1 MQVFEKTL
9 VFALLAVLLVLSLP
23 NLAFAQEEGEDSE
36 GTEEDTTTVV
46 GSVFAEARENTTMG
60 YQDVERTEVIAEDGT
75 IANPG
80 GAGNENINLA
90 TDDDIATPP
99 TTNLQEV
106 VNPQTIETQ
115 NYGNME
121 VALRGAGYAM
131 AEMQETLD
139 ANGVSTIIVKGLEGV
154 MQQPNEMEL
163 NRAGALY
170 GYYVD
175 WNEPIDG
182 AWVTVFKSVTGSPQ

>member
-9 VFALLAVLLVLSLP
+9 VFALFAVLLVISLP
-23 NLAFAQEEGEDSE
+23 NTVFAQQQEDSE
-36 GTEEDTTTVV
+36 GSEEDDTTVV
-46 GSVFAEARENTTMG
+46 GSIFAEARENTTMG

-75 IANPG
+75 IPNPG
-80 GAGNENINLA
+80 GVGNENISL
-90 TDDDIATPP
+90 DDDITTPP
-99 TTNLQEV
+99 TTDLQEV
-106 VNPQTIETQ
+106 VNPQTVQTQ
-115 NYGNME
+115 NYDNME

-139 ANGVSTIIVKGLEGV
+139 VNGVSTIIVKGLEGV